1 MRYRT
6 ARVGLS
12 LFKKLQPIEV
22 GVAGELREP
31 EVLLV
36 FGDGRRQAILAVLTE
51 VSM

>member
-1 MRYRT
+1 M
-6 ARVGLS
+6 

-36 FGDGRRQAILAVLTE
+36 LGMEGVKQYLQCSLKYPCDSL
-51 VSM
+51 